1 VFLIA
6 ALLAAAV
13 AYEAVQSLN
22 RFANLTRDDIP
33 KVQKQSQPTSA
44 NLTSPLLL

>member
-22 RFANLTRDDIP
+22 RFAALTREDIP
-33 KVQKQSQPTSA
+33 KSEKQSQNARA
-44 NLTSPLLL
+44 NLTAPLLL